1 MKIMVSEL
9 SLLMTASNFWRNTSK
24 DNVYYSTVTKGKLF
38 FSESSENSYASIKTC
53 KDLSLIEDEDV
64 DKPVF
69 YVEWPSGKHA
79 LIVPESWRNI
89 APLEGRP
96 YSPRAWDC
104 YTLAQDY
111 YKANYNFSPPPMTAE
126 LKELKNG
133 WSATSFNGNEELDS
147 NWEMTVNPQ
156 KGDAIFFGVGKYSF
170 ENKNPN
176 HCGIY
181 LGDGKFLHHYS
192 GRISCIEDLEDWSHW
207 ILNYVR
213 SKHV

>member
-1 MKIMVSEL
+1 
-9 SLLMTASNFWRNTSK
+9 
-24 DNVYYSTVTKGKLF
+24 
-38 FSESSENSYASIKTC
+38 
-53 KDLSLIEDEDV
+53 
-64 DKPVF
+64 
-69 YVEWPSGKHA
+69 
-79 LIVPESWRNI
+79 
-89 APLEGRP
+89 
-96 YSPRAWDC
+96 
-104 YTLAQDY
+104 
-111 YKANYNFSPPPMTAE
+111 MTAE
-126 LKELKNG
+126 LQELKNG
-133 WSATSFNGNEELDS
+133 WSATSFNGNEELDN

-181 LGDGKFLHHYS
+181 LGDSKFLHHYS